1 MKNRPNIL
9 LLSILTLA
17 AGLRIYGLD
26 WSLPHTYEEATPLRV
41 AIGMW
46 GWQANGPT
54 TLNPQFFNYPSLTF
68 YIHFLAQGVVFLCLR
83 LAGEIKSVSDWAVL
97 YLTNPTSQYIGS
109 RLVGVCFGV
118 ATVFFLYKL
127 ARSVTTTHG
136 ALLGALLLAT
146 SPFHIARSQMIE
158 VDIPLTFF
166 VVLALYGVMNI
177 IEQGRWRDYVLT
189 GIAIGLATSAK
200 YTGFF
205 LAIPF
210 IAAQTL
216 TFKSEDVKPSDRWK
230 RIVGAVFLAFA
241 TFAATS
247 AYVLVDLRQSWAGL
261 SVEREHME
269 LGHFGV
275 TQSAWRFYGHAL
287 THSLLGLLGLAMG
300 MVGTTYT
307 CIKRSSKPA
316 LVLVIFCVIYVCVI
330 ATWSTKAD
338 RYLLPVFPPLLA
350 LAASGVL
357 VTTES
362 IMRALGRPQA
372 ATIAAVLLVLGLLTW
387 NLGGIKQYR
396 AEIQHDTRTD
406 AQNWIE
412 SNLPSGAFIVTEGYG
427 PDLLDPSTVLQLD
440 PQIRKRVLE
449 RWRERP
455 IFAVS
460 ALPMYQTHP
469 ERSAPFYTLSLYPD
483 ADYFITS
490 SSIQGR
496 YVSEPK
502 RFREQTDFY
511 AQLQKSYNLVREFSP
526 RQPGGIHLAV
536 YETSEHDRP
545 FGARDSV
552 TAPTQLQR
560 TPENATGREAGFY
573 FTMGTNYE
581 YFHHPA
587 EAAAAYKLALEYR
600 TSNPQLFL
608 QCVLGYTRCLV
619 RSGHADEALQV
630 LDQMSREIDDKRLK
644 GVLAQLRGQIKSAIQ
659 RR

>member
-1 MKNRPNIL
+1 MRNRPNIL
-9 LLSILTLA
+9 LLLILALA
-17 AGLRIYGLD
+17 TGLRIYGLD

-41 AIGMW
+41 AVGMW
-46 GWQANGPT
+46 GWHANGPV
-54 TLNPQFFNYPSLTF
+54 TLDPQFFNYPSLTF
-68 YIHFLAQGVVFLCLR
+68 YIHFLAQGIVFLWLR
-83 LAGEIKSVSDWAVL
+83 LAGEIKSVADWAVL
-97 YLTNPTSQYIGS
+97 YLTNPTTQYIGS

-118 ATVFFLYKL
+118 ATVFFTYKV
-127 ARSVTTTHG
+127 ARFVTTTRV
-136 ALLGALLLAT
+136 ALLTALLLAT

-166 VVLALYGVMNI
+166 VVLALYGIMQV
-177 IEQGRWRDYVLT
+177 IEEGRWRDYVLT
-189 GIAIGLATSAK
+189 GIAIGLAISAK
-200 YTGFF
+200 YTGLF

-210 IAAQTL
+210 VAAQAL
-216 TFKSEDVKPSDRWK
+216 TFKSQRMEPADRWK
-230 RIVGAVFLAFA
+230 RSAGAILLALA
-241 TFAATS
+241 AFAATS
-247 AYVLVDLRQSWAGL
+247 PYVIMDWRQSWAGL

-275 TQSAWRFYGHAL
+275 TQSAWSFYGH
-287 THSLLGLLGLAMG
+287 SLMHGLLGL
-300 MVGTTYT
+300 VGLTMALVGVAYT
-307 CIKRSSKPA
+307 CIKRSSRPA
-316 LVLVIFCVIYVCVI
+316 MVLVIFCVAYCCVI

-338 RYLLPVFPPLLA
+338 RYLLPVFPPLLT
-350 LAASGVL
+350 LAATGVL

-362 IMRALGRPQA
+362 IKRVSGRAQA
-372 ATIAAVLLVLGLLTW
+372 ATIAAVLLVVVLLMW

-406 AQNWIE
+406 AQIWIE
-412 SNLPSGAFIVTEGYG
+412 SNLPNGAFIVTEGYG

-440 PQIRKRVLE
+440 PQIRKRVLD

-460 ALPMYQTHP
+460 TLPMYQTHP
-469 ERSAPFYTLSLYPD
+469 ERSAPFYSLSLYPE

-490 SSIQGR
+490 SSIEYR
-496 YVSEPK
+496 YEQEPD
-502 RFREQTDFY
+502 RFRNQTNFYRQLEQSC
-511 AQLQKSYNLVREFSP
+511 KLVREFSS
-526 RQPGGIHLAV
+526 RQPDGIHLRI
-536 YETSEHDRP
+536 YETNQHGRP

-581 YFHHPA
+581 YFRHPA

-619 RSGHADEALQV
+619 KSGHADEAIRA
-630 LDQMSREIDDKRLK
+630 LDQLAQEIDDERLK
-644 GVLAQLRGQIKSAIQ
+644 DALVQLRGQIEAAIQ
-659 RR
+659 KR

>member
-1 MKNRPNIL
+1 
-9 LLSILTLA
+9 
-17 AGLRIYGLD
+17 
-26 WSLPHTYEEATPLRV
+26 
-41 AIGMW
+41 
-46 GWQANGPT
+46 
-54 TLNPQFFNYPSLTF
+54 
-68 YIHFLAQGVVFLCLR
+68 
-83 LAGEIKSVSDWAVL
+83 
-97 YLTNPTSQYIGS
+97 
-109 RLVGVCFGV
+109 
-118 ATVFFLYKL
+118 
-127 ARSVTTTHG
+127 
-136 ALLGALLLAT
+136 
-146 SPFHIARSQMIE
+146 MIE

-166 VVLALYGVMNI
+166 VVLALYGVMKV

-200 YTGFF
+200 YTGLF

-210 IAAQTL
+210 VVAQAL
-216 TFKSEDVKPSDRWK
+216 TFKSQHIEPSERWT
-230 RIVGAVFLAFA
+230 RSAGAVLIGFA
-241 TFAATS
+241 AFAATS
-247 AYVLVDLRQSWAGL
+247 PYVLADWQQSWAGL

-275 TQSAWRFYGHAL
+275 TQSAWGFYSHAL
-287 THSLLGLLGLAMG
+287 THSLLGPAGLLMAAL
-300 MVGTTYT
+300 GTTHT
-307 CIKRSSKPA
+307 LIKRTSKPA
-316 LVLVIFCVIYVCVI
+316 LVLVIFCVAYGCVI

-338 RYLLPVFPPLLA
+338 RYLLPILPPLLA

-357 VTTES
+357 ITAES
-362 IMRALGRPQA
+362 IKRALGRSQA
-372 ATIAAVLLVLGLLTW
+372 ATIAAVVLVLALLTW

-427 PDLLDPSTVLQLD
+427 PDLLDPATVLQLD

-455 IFAVS
+455 IFAVNT
-460 ALPMYQTHP
+460 LPMYQTHP
-469 ERSAPFYTLSLYPD
+469 ERSAPFYTLLLYPD

-496 YVSEPK
+496 YASEPE
-502 RFREQTDFY
+502 RFPAQTDFY
-511 AQLQKSYNLVREFSP
+511 AQLQKSYKLVHEFSP
-526 RQPGGIHLAV
+526 RQPDGIHLAV
-536 YETSEHDRP
+536 YETNQHDRP

-552 TAPTQLQR
+552 AAPAQLQR

-619 RSGHADEALQV
+619 RSGHAEEALRV
-630 LDQMSREIDDKRLK
+630 LDQMSREIDDKRLN
-644 GVLAQLRGQIKSAIQ
+644 GILAQLRSQIESTIQ